1 MSDHQRGTDC
11 MHLCICEFGNQES
24 QCPCDHYAAPRSDDS
39 AVVVA
44 LRILMDD
51 LGGRVLQSGTVCAV
65 KIARHALDA
74 HDKRQQAKRSGK

>member
-1 MSDHQRGTDC
+1 MSVRSLRGTT
-11 MHLCICEFGNQES
+11 
-24 QCPCDHYAAPRSDDS
+24 ADDS
-39 AVVVA
+39 AVAEA